1 MRTGRAPEYKAC
13 CEEPPTIKEMA
24 QVEHLPKETADLL
37 AQGLTGAAVAISIC
51 RRLMQ
56 PIQEGVHAAFEY

>member
-1 MRTGRAPEYKAC
+1 
-13 CEEPPTIKEMA
+13 MA
-24 QVEHLPKETADLL
+24 QVERLPKETADLL